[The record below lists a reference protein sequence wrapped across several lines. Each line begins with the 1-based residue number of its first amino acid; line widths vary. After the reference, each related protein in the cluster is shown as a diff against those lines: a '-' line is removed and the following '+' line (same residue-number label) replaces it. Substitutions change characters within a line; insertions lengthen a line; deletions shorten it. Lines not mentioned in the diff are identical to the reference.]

1 MMNDP
6 QYNEAARKLAERMM
20 REGGTTIEGR
30 ITLAYKAMESRY
42 PRKEEVRIL
51 KEMYQEELSDIQ
63 KNPKRV
69 KELLSIGESQIDK
82 SLNQSELAANT
93 VLAMTL
99 INFDGTVIKR

>member
-1 MMNDP
+1 
-6 QYNEAARKLAERMM
+6 M
-20 REGGTTIEGR
+20 REGGTTTEGR

-42 PRKEEVRIL
+42 PRKEEINIL
-51 KEMYQEELSDIQ
+51 KEMYQEELKDIQ

-69 KELLSIGESQIDK
+69 KELLSVGESQIDK
-82 SLNQSELAANT
+82 TLNQSELAANT